1 MKKMIAFVVFIFF
14 AAEAVDL
21 LVQLLLTVL
30 GLSIGSIV
38 FLFALAYHDLK
49 KEAKAHLQT
58 H

>member
-14 AAEAVDL
+14 AAEAVD
-21 LVQLLLTVL
+21 LLTVL

-49 KEAKAHLQT
+49 KEAKAHLQS

>member
-1 MKKMIAFVVFIFF
+1 MIAFVVFIFF

-21 LVQLLLTVL
+21 LVQLLVTVL

>member
-21 LVQLLLTVL
+21 LVQLLVTLL
-30 GLSIGSIV
+30 GLSVGSIV
-38 FLFALAYHDLK
+38 FLFSLAYHDLK
-49 KEAKAHLQT
+49 KEAGSHLQT